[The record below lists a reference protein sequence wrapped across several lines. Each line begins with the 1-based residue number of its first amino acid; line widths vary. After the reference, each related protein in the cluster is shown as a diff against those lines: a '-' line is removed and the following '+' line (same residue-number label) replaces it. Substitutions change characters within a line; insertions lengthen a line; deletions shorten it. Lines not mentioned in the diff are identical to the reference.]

1 MRKIGVSTAETHT
14 TTVFEESTAVV
25 KKTALAATRKALEIT
40 IFYLI
45 ERLCAHTPMTLD
57 KNFRSILTQL
67 ETSVFSESNLG
78 TQKPN
83 PPHLPFKSLNLKSL
97 WKYCLLS

>member
-14 TTVFEESTAVV
+14 TAVFEESTAVV
-25 KKTALAATRKALEIT
+25 KKTALVATRKALQTT

-45 ERLCAHTPMTLD
+45 ESLCAHIPMTLD

-67 ETSVFSESNLG
+67 ETSVFSECNLG
-78 TQKPN
+78 TQKPTTT
-83 PPHLPFKSLNLKSL
+83 PLQRFKFKILVEILS
-97 WKYCLLS
+97 LLS